1 MNLESIWGRNYGQR
15 LSDMEIMKLRAMEIM
30 GVRIKIT
37 KKKIVQSD
45 WVNNRARWRENTMC
59 ILRGKISIICNFKK
73 VTHVR

>member
-37 KKKIVQSD
+37 KKKLS
-45 WVNNRARWRENTMC
+45 
-59 ILRGKISIICNFKK
+59 K
-73 VTHVR
+73 VIGLITGRDGEKTQCAY